1 MSPRCFIG
9 VDPGLTGAIAVIDD
23 QGAVLGLLDMPVRE
37 IRGVKAA
44 TIKNEIDAEAL
55 HRWLLPLIAGR
66 DALAAI
72 ERVGS
77 RPGQGLASTFS
88 LGDSFGSARA
98 VLSCCSLSVLD
109 IKPQDWKKSL
119 SVTDDK
125 ATSLDL
131 ARRLFP
137 TAKDQLKRK
146 KDHGRAEALLIAEF
160 LKKSC

>member
-1 MSPRCFIG
+1 MSLKCFIG

-37 IRGVKAA
+37 IRGVKTA
-44 TIKNEIDAEAL
+44 TVKNEVDAGAL
-55 HRWLLPLIAGR
+55 HRWLLPLTAGR
-66 DALAAI
+66 DALASI

-88 LGDSFGSARA
+88 LGDSFGAARA
-98 VLSCCSLSVLD
+98 VLSCCSRSVLD
-109 IKPQDWKKSL
+109 IKPQEWKKSL

-125 ATSLDL
+125 STSLEL

-137 TAKDQLKRK
+137 TAERMLKRK
-146 KDHGRAEALLIAEF
+146 RDHGRAEALLIAEF
-160 LKKSC
+160 LRKSC